1 MSRKT
6 PREWLLS
13 HNSNF
18 EGTLSLR
25 TPKRR
30 TKTIA
35 VASGKGG
42 VGKTS
47 VAIKLAKTLV
57 ARGERVLL
65 IDCDYN
71 LANTAVKLGFPVADK
86 FWDLLQ
92 SKISFDEALDKD
104 GDFHLLSA
112 CNGNFDLFDSNCA
125 IERLVIDVIT
135 AHGAEYDSVVLD
147 CPAGL
152 TKEVCALTNFCDHR
166 FVIITPDKSSITDSY
181 SLIKV
186 LSHKFGVRDHHL
198 IFNKVSGDKQTE
210 RLTKTFL
217 ETAERYLDCRLE
229 VLGAIPFYNQNI
241 DQFDR
246 ELFKVA
252 DSKINNAFSNVL
264 NKFTEKDIGTGDE
277 FGFLLNGIQ
286 GFSQEHEVQSI

>member
-6 PREWLLS
+6 PRDWLLS

-18 EGTLSLR
+18 DSQSFYR
-25 TPKRR
+25 SQKQ

-47 VAIKLAKTLV
+47 IAIKLAKTLV
-57 ARGERVLL
+57 ERGEKVLL

-71 LANTAVKLGFPVADK
+71 LANTAVKLGFPVVDR
-86 FWDLLQ
+86 FWELLQ
-92 SKISFDEALDKD
+92 NSINFEEAIHRD

-112 CNGNFDLFDSNCA
+112 CNGNFDLFDDA
-125 IERLVIDVIT
+125 TGIERLILDVIMVQ
-135 AHGAEYDSVVLD
+135 GKNYDSVILD

-152 TKEVCALTNFCDHR
+152 TKEVCALANYCDHR
-166 FVIITPDKSSITDSY
+166 FVVVTPDKSSITDSY

-198 IFNKVSGDKQTE
+198 IFNKVSSTKQYD

-229 VLGAIPFYNQNI
+229 VLGAIPYFKENV
-241 DQFDR
+241 DRFDR

-252 DSKINNAFSNVL
+252 GSEIHQSFNKVL
-264 NKFTEKDIGTGDE
+264 NKFSEKDIGTGIMAFDSV
-277 FGFLLNGIQ
+277 GRHAQ
-286 GFSQEHEVQSI
+286 TYSQEQEVHSL